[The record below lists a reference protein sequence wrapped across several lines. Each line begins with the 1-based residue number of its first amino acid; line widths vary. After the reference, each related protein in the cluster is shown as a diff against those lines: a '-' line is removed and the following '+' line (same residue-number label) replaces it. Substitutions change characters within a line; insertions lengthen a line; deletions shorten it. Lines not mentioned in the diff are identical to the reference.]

1 MSFILVPNY
10 GDDLQI
16 NAWNWRPT
24 IEFLRLEGVID
35 DETAERMTC
44 HGCGG
49 EADADLAR
57 RIGAAVARKLQNMR
71 PGDRIRGDLSVTDAP
86 KKVAEFHRP
95 ETY

>member
-1 MSFILVPNY
+1 MPNY